1 MATEPHVYDRAEL
14 VEYILNMNR
23 HAKRQP
29 YVIAKLS
36 NDPPTS
42 WDRAHAQ
49 LDAPL
54 DALLLLDMEP

>member
-1 MATEPHVYDRAEL
+1 MGAEPHIYTRDEL
-14 VEYILNMNR
+14 VEYILNMNT

-29 YVIAKLS
+29 YVIAKL
-36 NDPPTS
+36 NCDPPTA
-42 WDRAHAQ
+42 WDKAHAA